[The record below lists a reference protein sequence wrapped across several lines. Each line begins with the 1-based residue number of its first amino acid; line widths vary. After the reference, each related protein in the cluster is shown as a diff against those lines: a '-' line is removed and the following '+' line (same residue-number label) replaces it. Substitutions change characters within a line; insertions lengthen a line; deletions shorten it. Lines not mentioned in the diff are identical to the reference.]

1 MVLVYSNT
9 SCTSLTTPPT
19 PLHAVISQSRSDD
32 AVPIRWQC
40 PEAVKT
46 RVYTTK
52 SDVYSYGVLLYE
64 IFSGGATPF
73 ASLSTGEVMRAVTA
87 GQRLA
92 RPRRDT
98 PEDIVEL
105 LRDCTQLKVAQRPSI
120 GVALERL
127 STAAPAAEHNAPR
140 RLPLR
145 GEPDETGALGEGTHT
160 TEASL

>member
-1 MVLVYSNT
+1 VF
-9 SCTSLTTPPT
+9 
-19 PLHAVISQSRSDD
+19 
-32 AVPIRWQC
+32 
-40 PEAVKT
+40 
-46 RVYTTK
+46 TTK

-105 LRDCTQLKVAQRPSI
+105 LRDCTQLKVAQRPSNC
-120 GVALERL
+120 VALERL
-127 STAAPAAEHNAPR
+127 STTALFVSNRTADSEHAPR

-145 GEPDETGALGEGTHT
+145 SDPDETGEDETHT
-160 TEASL
+160 TDETSL